1 MAQTIKELRAQC
13 IIAMVCCIFSLS
25 LCACGK
31 KTTEHTAN
39 VAILTDQS
47 YFSDV
52 TTDGTNVY
60 YSYVLSIEN
69 SEDTDTKITLIG
81 DFSWEYQAGIIDT
94 NILTGIAADGSV
106 IFLLPAHSVKE
117 YPVTF
122 SAQIGKTKSTVLKQD
137 RNLPEITIRKATG
150 KQL

>member
-1 MAQTIKELRAQC
+1 M
-13 IIAMVCCIFSLS
+13 
-25 LCACGK
+25 
-31 KTTEHTAN
+31 
-39 VAILTDQS
+39 
-47 YFSDV
+47 
-52 TTDGTNVY
+52 Y

-69 SEDTDTKITLIG
+69 SGDTDTKITLIG

-137 RNLPEITIRKATG
+137 RNLPGITI
-150 KQL
+150 